1 MTTTPLL
8 LGSLFSGIGGL
19 DLGLEMSLGCRPVFF
34 CEQDPFCRAVLSSR
48 TQSPSVSDDVRDLGV
63 TVPLPAIDVL
73 CGGFPCTDISHAGK
87 MAGLAGARS
96 GLWFEMLRVIGLTQ
110 PAYVVIEN
118 VSALLNF
125 GLGTVLQGLH
135 EHGYAAEWQIIE
147 ALAVG
152 ALHIRARV
160 FIVAYP
166 DTNDTPTVFHPNCLS
181 MEYIFQE
188 HRSRVWGKEP
198 SGVPRTVTRDEL
210 LPRQRRARLKAL
222 GNAVVQQAA
231 EVVGMA
237 IAESII
243 NPVLTAQGRA
253 LGLIAEVPKFP
264 KSGMSRN
271 GFVFETKPLYT
282 SPEKWAWHEAQRG
295 PLVDLARGLTP
306 TPTVGDA
313 SSSGSRNTP
322 SSKAHAG
329 VTLTDVARGDGG
341 RGRGLVPTPSVF
353 DASSVHAGD
362 LFQTSS
368 GSVRARLPDGRTS
381 NRGLAGMVRYVGLV
395 PTPTVSMESMGDLI
409 QAQVA
414 GNSGRRAPYEK
425 APRVGIVPTPT
436 RADGERSSDT
446 YCRGNDTLRGAVLR
460 TAGLV
465 PTPTR
470 ADGDGGPGVAPNLQ
484 GSPNLKTVVTTHAG
498 IVPTPRASD
507 HRSGKTSEATA
518 NKNARPLCEIIGN
531 RPSERSGHLNP
542 EWVEWLMGFPL
553 GWTDVPVPPPPPRRR
568 K

>member
-1 MTTTPLL
+1 MPNPENQHLLLNICQGSPVQPGDEHHKGAKVNKSPAPLR

-48 TQSPSVSDDVRDLGV
+48 SQGPHLYEDVRSIGLSD
-63 TVPLPAIDVL
+63 PLPAIDVL

-96 GLWFEMLRVIGLTQ
+96 GLWFEMLRVIGLTR

-135 EHGYAAEWQIIE
+135 EHGYAAEWQVIE
-147 ALAVG
+147 ALSVG

-166 DTNDTPTVFHPNCLS
+166 DTTFAPTIFHPNCLS
-181 MEYIFQE
+181 MEYIFKE

-198 SGVPRTVTRDEL
+198 HGVSRTVTRDEM

-243 NPVLTAQGRA
+243 NPVITVQGRA
-253 LGLIAEVPKFP
+253 LGPVADVPKFP

-282 SPEKWAWHEAQRG
+282 SQEKWAWHEAQRG

-329 VTLTDVARGDGG
+329 ATLTDVARGDGG
-341 RGRGLVPTPSVF
+341 RGRGLVPTP
-353 DASSVHAGD
+353 
-362 LFQTSS
+362 
-368 GSVRARLPDGRTS
+368 
-381 NRGLAGMVRYVGLV
+381 
-395 PTPTVSMESMGDLI
+395 
-409 QAQVA
+409 
-414 GNSGRRAPYEK
+414 
-425 APRVGIVPTPT
+425 
-436 RADGERSSDT
+436 
-446 YCRGNDTLRGAVLR
+446 
-460 TAGLV
+460 
-465 PTPTR
+465 TR
-470 ADGDGGPGVAPNLQ
+470 ADGDGGPGAAPNLQ

-553 GWTDVPVPPPPPRRR
+553 GWTDVPVPPTPPRQRR

>member
-1 MTTTPLL
+1 MNIGQGYPVKPDNEHHKGAHVNNSPAPLR

-19 DLGLEMSLGCRPVFF
+19 DLGLEMSLGCRPIFF

-48 TQSPSVSDDVRDLGV
+48 TQSPHLFDDVRELGV
-63 TVPLPAIDVL
+63 STPLPAIDVL
-73 CGGFPCTDISHAGK
+73 CGGFPCQDVSLAGK
-87 MAGLAGARS
+87 NAGLAGARS
-96 GLWFEMLRVIGLTQ
+96 GLWFEMLRVINITR
-110 PAYVVIEN
+110 PSYVVIEN
-118 VSALLNF
+118 VSALLNR

-135 EHGYAAEWQIIE
+135 DHGYAAEWQVIE
-147 ALAVG
+147 ALSVG
-152 ALHIRARV
+152 ALHLRARV

-166 DTNDTPTVFHPNCLS
+166 NTNDTPTIFHPNCLS
-181 MEYIFQE
+181 MEYIFKE

-198 SGVPRTVTRDEL
+198 SGVSRTVTRDEM

-222 GNAVVQQAA
+222 GNAVVRQAA

-243 NPVLTAQGRA
+243 NPGVSTREKYLGR
-253 LGLIAEVPKFP
+253 LDDVERLP

-271 GFVFETKPLYT
+271 CFVYETKPLYT
-282 SPEKWAWHEAQRG
+282 SAEKWAWHEAQRG

-341 RGRGLVPTPSVF
+341 RGRGLVPTP
-353 DASSVHAGD
+353 
-362 LFQTSS
+362 
-368 GSVRARLPDGRTS
+368 
-381 NRGLAGMVRYVGLV
+381 
-395 PTPTVSMESMGDLI
+395 
-409 QAQVA
+409 
-414 GNSGRRAPYEK
+414 
-425 APRVGIVPTPT
+425 T

-446 YCRGNDTLRGAVLR
+446 YCRGNDTLKGAVLR
-460 TAGLV
+460 MAGLV

-470 ADGDGGPGVAPNLQ
+470 ADGDGGPGQAPGLQ

-568 K
+568 KCKKEQIS